1 MTGAQASGKST
12 VADLLARSF
21 PRGVHVRGGQ
31 FYRWVVRGW
40 APFDDPDP
48 AAARRDLDLRYR
60 LSRQAA
66 DTYAA
71 AGFTC
76 VVQDNVYGA
85 DVADW
90 LAALAAPA
98 HLVVLRP
105 AVAVLEAR
113 DAARRAATGKVAY
126 TPAFTPAENDRH
138 LAGTDPRLGLW
149 LDTGDQTPEQTV
161 ATVLARAEEAR
172 VPGLRRG

>member
-1 MTGAQASGKST
+1 M
-12 VADLLARSF
+12 
-21 PRGVHVRGGQ
+21 RGGQ

-40 APFDDPDP
+40 TPFDGPDA
-48 AAARRDLDLRYR
+48 AAARRDLELRYR

-76 VVQDNVYGA
+76 VVQDNIYGA
-85 DVADW
+85 DVAAW
-90 LAALAAPA
+90 LGALAAPA

-105 AVAVLEAR
+105 RVDVLVAR

-126 TPAFTPAENDRH
+126 TADFTPAVNDEH
-138 LAGTDPRLGLW
+138 LAGTDQRLGLW
-149 LDTGDQTPEQTV
+149 LDTSDQTPEDTV
-161 ATVLARAEEAR
+161 REVLSRAHVAR
-172 VPGLRRG
+172 VGDARPGQRV